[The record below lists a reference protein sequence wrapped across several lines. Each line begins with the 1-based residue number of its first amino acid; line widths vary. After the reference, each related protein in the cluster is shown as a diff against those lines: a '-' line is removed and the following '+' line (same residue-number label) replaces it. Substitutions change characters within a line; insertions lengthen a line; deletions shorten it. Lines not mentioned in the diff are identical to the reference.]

1 MLQCTEET
9 TYLGVQL
16 SRDLS
21 WSTHINGI
29 TTKASRTLGFLKR
42 NLRCCPRKLKE
53 TAYFTLVRSRLE
65 YCSTIWDPHLKKDI
79 CAVEA
84 LQRRAAR
91 FVKNDFGRYSSV
103 TRMLA
108 ELQWASLEAR
118 RREARLVL
126 LYKALHNMV
135 AVPTD
140 SLIQNQSRTR
150 QSAANNFRQFAASS
164 AVYQHSFF
172 PRTVV
177 DWNRLPS
184 GASQAESV
192 SAFRSFL
199 PTLD

>member
-1 MLQCTEET
+1 MLQCTDET

-21 WSTHINGI
+21 WGTHINGI
-29 TTKASRTLGFLKR
+29 TNKASRTLGFLGR
-42 NLRCCPRKLKE
+42 NLRCCPRNLKE

-65 YCSTIWDPHLKKDI
+65 YCATIWDPHLKKDI
-79 CAVEA
+79 RAVEA

-103 TRMLA
+103 TRMMT
-108 ELQWASLEAR
+108 ELQWTSLEAR

-126 LYKALHNMV
+126 LYKGLHNLV

-140 SLIQNQSRTR
+140 TLIQGHTRTMQST
-150 QSAANNFRQFAASS
+150 ANKFRQFTANSAA
-164 AVYQHSFF
+164 YQNSFF

-184 GASQAESV
+184 GATQAGSL
-192 SAFRSFL
+192 SAFRSSL